1 MDKKLLDALNNLSES
16 LDLIAQVLSEKDGA
30 QSPTAKALE
39 SGDFVNQIKEINE
52 GVKKIQADNQ
62 KILKNQETILALSR
76 KKEVD
81 KKTDTFQKA
90 GDKDTQK
97 LIKSGVSIVLIIA
110 AGVLAIGM
118 AFKLVGK
125 IDFLSVVGL
134 SLAMVLVAV
143 AFEKIAKLNLSRKE
157 ALNTSLVMVIMSAGL
172 TASSWILSLIRPI
185 GFNQVVTGTLIGIM
199 FAAMSSSLE
208 NIFVAT
214 ILFDKLKVSP
224 VKLLISLVSISASI
238 TASSWVLSLIKPINF
253 GQAMTAILIAVMLSV
268 ISYNLHKI
276 GAAVVAFEKT
286 GVKPLSLVKVLLGI
300 ATAITASSWI
310 LSMTKPI
317 SFGQAITAILIAA
330 MFAVVSFNLEKIAA
344 GVIAFEKTK
353 VKATSLLM
361 VLVGIATAITASSWI
376 LSMTKPI
383 SLPQALTIILIA
395 VIFAAM
401 SYIMPELAIGIMI
414 IDKYVGKSKIWLVPL
429 MFIAISIA
437 IMASSWVLSKTTPV
451 PFMTLL
457 NILIMSVVLA
467 ISAVVLGIA
476 AGILSKIGL
485 KNILLGSVAIILI
498 AGTVMVASWLLN
510 EGTYENYPGLDWGLG
525 VILSLG
531 SFAVLAGVIGFIA
544 MSGIGFVAMLLGLGT
559 MIIIAATIA
568 EISNILSDG
577 NFSYGKDLFPWAKGV
592 ALLYMTFTPIMMF
605 LGAMGIVGS
614 IMSFFGGPDPFE
626 MAKNMMVQIAE
637 TIKEVSITLAGG
649 NYKGGPNIN
658 WAYGVSR
665 AISAFSYVYF
675 KLQEGQSFLSLLKG
689 ENAAEGF
696 TKAIKMISEGI
707 VQSGR
712 LFAEAGVSVWTGG
725 PPEEWARGVGL
736 AIGAF
741 APVYKILS
749 DQSLLGSLFGTNV
762 TPEQMRQAM
771 ITISEGIVDVARYFN
786 TNKVPFTGNYPT
798 KSWGEG
804 VGAAM
809 KGFGEVYNLLYDAG
823 WDSDDLKEWRPSIF
837 HILGDIG
844 AAAMQ
849 FTLYKKMGLSWIFP
863 DPKGTKGLKGSI
875 INMVELYQ
883 YLYDD
888 GWDPGDVKEYGISA
902 WNLTIDM
909 ISLAKLIN
917 RNKNIWGAKIDP
929 NFMKNLTSNVISYVA
944 LAKFVDG
951 NLPSGKGGVVG
962 AISGL
967 LLGEESTK
975 NPMDRVIDGMV
986 RLGVAYNMLSK
997 SISNFGN
1004 AINGIDAEKL
1014 STIRAFT
1021 SNVILMSFMNPDAF
1035 EEMLDKLEEKAGVFT
1050 DIISDMNA
1058 ATDDKNK
1065 KSVSGVNASGTI
1077 PNRQD
1082 QTQQQML
1089 QILSSMDSKL
1099 GTIARNSSTLADYT
1113 NELRTGQGVK
1123 IKK

>member
-62 KILKNQETILALSR
+62 KIIKNQETILALSK
-76 KKEVD
+76 KKETE
-81 KKTDTFQKA
+81 KKTGAFQTA

-125 IDFLSVVGL
+125 VDFLSVVGL

-238 TASSWVLSLIKPINF
+238 TASSWILSLIKPINF
-253 GQAMTAILIAVMLSV
+253 GQAMTAILISVMLSV

-276 GAAVVAFEKT
+276 GAGVVAFEKT

-300 ATAITASSWI
+300 ATAITVSSWI

-498 AGTVMVASWLLN
+498 AGTVMVSSWLLN
-510 EGTYENYPGLDWGLG
+510 EGTYDNYPGLDWGLG
-525 VILSLG
+525 VILSIG

-559 MIIIAATIA
+559 MIMIAATIS

-592 ALLYMTFTPIMMF
+592 SLLYMTFTPIMMF

-626 MAKNMMVQIAE
+626 MAKNMMIQIAE

-649 NYKGGPNIN
+649 NYKDGPTID

-665 AISAFSYVYF
+665 AIAAFSYVYF
-675 KLQEGQSFLSLLKG
+675 KLQEGQSFLSILTG
-689 ENAAEGF
+689 GNAVEDF
-696 TKAIKMISEGI
+696 TNAIYMISDGI
-707 VQSGR
+707 VHAGR
-712 LFAEAGVSVWTGG
+712 IFADAGVTVWKGG
-725 PPEEWARGVGL
+725 PPEEWAKGVGL

-741 APVYKILS
+741 APVYKVVS
-749 DQSLLGSLFGTNV
+749 DKSLLDSILGTDV
-762 TPEQMRQAM
+762 GAEVKQAM
-771 ITISEGIVDVARYFN
+771 VTVAEGIVEVAKYFN
-786 TNKVPFTGNYPT
+786 KNKVPFSGNYPT
-798 KSWGEG
+798 KAWGEG

-823 WDSDDLKEWRPSIF
+823 WDSDDLEEWRPSIF
-837 HILGDIG
+837 HILTDIG
-844 AAAMQ
+844 MAAAR

-875 INMVELYQ
+875 QNMVDLYQ
-883 YLYDD
+883 YLYDY
-888 GWDPGDVKEYGISA
+888 GWDPDYVEEYGVSV
-902 WNLTIDM
+902 WNMTVDM
-909 ISLAKLIN
+909 IDLAKLIN
-917 RNKNIWGAKIDP
+917 RNKNIWGTKIDP

-944 LAKFVDG
+944 LAKFVNG
-951 NLPSGKGGVVG
+951 NLPSAKGGLTG
-962 AISGL
+962 AISGML
-967 LLGEESTK
+967 FGEESTQ

-986 RLGVAYNMLSK
+986 RLGMAYNMLSK
-997 SISNFGN
+997 SIKNFGN
-1004 AINGIDAEKL
+1004 SINGIDAEKL

-1021 SNVILMSFMNPDAF
+1021 SNVILMSFMDPDAF

-1050 DIISDMNA
+1050 DIISDMNSA
-1058 ATDDKNK
+1058 SEQTIIGRPLR
-1065 KSVSGVNASGTI
+1065 KSTG
-1077 PNRQD
+1077 NRQKS
-1082 QTQQQML
+1082 QL
-1089 QILSSMDSKL
+1089 FYKSLKS
-1099 GTIARNSSTLADYT
+1099 
-1113 NELRTGQGVK
+1113 LRS
-1123 IKK
+1123 

>member
-62 KILKNQETILALSR
+62 KIIKNQETILALSK
-76 KKEVD
+76 KKETE
-81 KKTDTFQKA
+81 KKTGAFQTA

-125 IDFLSVVGL
+125 VDFLSVVGL

-238 TASSWVLSLIKPINF
+238 TASSWILSLIKPINF
-253 GQAMTAILIAVMLSV
+253 GQAMTAILISVMLSV

-276 GAAVVAFEKT
+276 GAGVVAFEKT

-300 ATAITASSWI
+300 ATAITVSSWI

-498 AGTVMVASWLLN
+498 AGTVMVSSWLLN
-510 EGTYENYPGLDWGLG
+510 EGTYDNYPGLDWGLG
-525 VILSLG
+525 VILSIG

-559 MIIIAATIA
+559 MIMIAATIS

-592 ALLYMTFTPIMMF
+592 SLLYMTFTPIMMF

-626 MAKNMMVQIAE
+626 MAKNMMIQIAE

-649 NYKGGPNIN
+649 NYKDGPTID

-665 AISAFSYVYF
+665 AIAAFSYVYF
-675 KLQEGQSFLSLLKG
+675 KLQEGQSFLSILTG
-689 ENAAEGF
+689 GNAVEDF
-696 TKAIKMISEGI
+696 TNAIYMISDGI
-707 VQSGR
+707 VHAGR
-712 LFAEAGVSVWTGG
+712 IFADAGVTVWKGG
-725 PPEEWARGVGL
+725 PPEEWAKGVGL

-741 APVYKILS
+741 APVYKVVS
-749 DQSLLGSLFGTNV
+749 DKSLLDSILGTDV
-762 TPEQMRQAM
+762 GAEVKQAM
-771 ITISEGIVDVARYFN
+771 VTVAEGIVEVAKYFN
-786 TNKVPFTGNYPT
+786 KNKVPFSGNYPT
-798 KSWGEG
+798 KAWGEG

-823 WDSDDLKEWRPSIF
+823 WDSDDLEEWRPSIF
-837 HILGDIG
+837 HILTDIG
-844 AAAMQ
+844 MAAAR

-875 INMVELYQ
+875 QNMVDLYQ
-883 YLYDD
+883 YLYDY
-888 GWDPGDVKEYGISA
+888 GWDPDYVEEYGVSV
-902 WNLTIDM
+902 WNMTVDM
-909 ISLAKLIN
+909 IDLAKLIN
-917 RNKNIWGAKIDP
+917 RNKNIWGTKIDP

-944 LAKFVDG
+944 LAKFVNG
-951 NLPSGKGGVVG
+951 NLPSAKGGLTG
-962 AISGL
+962 AISGML
-967 LLGEESTK
+967 FGEESTQ

-986 RLGVAYNMLSK
+986 RLGMAYNMLSK
-997 SISNFGN
+997 SIKNFGN
-1004 AINGIDAEKL
+1004 SINGIDAEKL

-1021 SNVILMSFMNPDAF
+1021 SNVILMSFMDPDAF

-1050 DIISDMNA
+1050 DIISDMNSA
-1058 ATDDKNK
+1058 SEQSNK
-1065 KSVSGVNASGTI
+1065 KSATGVKTGTSTTSKT
-1077 PNRQD
+1077 D

-1089 QILSSMDSKL
+1089 QILSAMDAKL

>member
-62 KILKNQETILALSR
+62 KIIKNQETILALSK
-76 KKEVD
+76 KKETE
-81 KKTDTFQKA
+81 KKTGAFQTA

-125 IDFLSVVGL
+125 VDFLSVVGL

-238 TASSWVLSLIKPINF
+238 TASSWILSLIKPINF
-253 GQAMTAILIAVMLSV
+253 GQAMTAILISVMLSV

-276 GAAVVAFEKT
+276 GAGVVAFEKT

-300 ATAITASSWI
+300 ATAITVSSWI

-498 AGTVMVASWLLN
+498 AGTVMVSSWLLN
-510 EGTYENYPGLDWGLG
+510 EGTYDNYPGLDWGLG
-525 VILSLG
+525 VILSIG

-559 MIIIAATIA
+559 MIMIAATIS

-592 ALLYMTFTPIMMF
+592 SLLYMTFTPIMMF

-626 MAKNMMVQIAE
+626 MAKNMMIQIAE

-649 NYKGGPNIN
+649 NYKDGPTID

-665 AISAFSYVYF
+665 AIAAFSYVYF
-675 KLQEGQSFLSLLKG
+675 KLQEGQSFLSILTG
-689 ENAAEGF
+689 GNAVEDF
-696 TKAIKMISEGI
+696 TNAIYMISDGI
-707 VQSGR
+707 VHAGR
-712 LFAEAGVSVWTGG
+712 IFADAGVTVWKGG
-725 PPEEWARGVGL
+725 PPEEWAKGVGL

-741 APVYKILS
+741 APVYKVVS
-749 DQSLLGSLFGTNV
+749 DKSLLDSILGTDV
-762 TPEQMRQAM
+762 GAEVKQAM
-771 ITISEGIVDVARYFN
+771 VTVAEGIVEVAKYFN
-786 TNKVPFTGNYPT
+786 KNKVPFSGNYPT
-798 KSWGEG
+798 KAWGEG

-823 WDSDDLKEWRPSIF
+823 WDSDDLEEWRPSIF
-837 HILGDIG
+837 HILTDIG
-844 AAAMQ
+844 MAAAR

-875 INMVELYQ
+875 QNMVDLYQ
-883 YLYDD
+883 YLYDY
-888 GWDPGDVKEYGISA
+888 GWDPDYVEEYGVSV
-902 WNLTIDM
+902 WNMTVDM
-909 ISLAKLIN
+909 IDLAKLIN
-917 RNKNIWGAKIDP
+917 RNKNIWGTKIDP

-944 LAKFVDG
+944 LAKFVNG
-951 NLPSGKGGVVG
+951 NLPSAKGGLTG
-962 AISGL
+962 AISGML
-967 LLGEESTK
+967 FGEESTQ

-986 RLGVAYNMLSK
+986 RLGMAYNMLSK
-997 SISNFGN
+997 SIKNFGN
-1004 AINGIDAEKL
+1004 SINGIDAEKL

-1021 SNVILMSFMNPDAF
+1021 SNVILMSFMDPEAF

-1050 DIISDMNA
+1050 DIISDMNSA
-1058 ATDDKNK
+1058 AEQGNK
-1065 KSVSGVNASGTI
+1065 KSATGVKTGTTTTSKT
-1077 PNRQD
+1077 D

-1089 QILSSMDSKL
+1089 QILSAMDAKL

>member
-62 KILKNQETILALSR
+62 KIIKNQETILALSK
-76 KKEVD
+76 KKETE
-81 KKTDTFQKA
+81 KKTGAFQTA

-125 IDFLSVVGL
+125 VDFLSVVGL

-238 TASSWVLSLIKPINF
+238 TASSWILSLIKPINF
-253 GQAMTAILIAVMLSV
+253 GQAMTAILISVMLSV

-276 GAAVVAFEKT
+276 GAGVVAFEKT

-300 ATAITASSWI
+300 ATAITVSSWI

-498 AGTVMVASWLLN
+498 AGTVMVSSWLLN
-510 EGTYENYPGLDWGLG
+510 EGTYDNYPGLDWGLG
-525 VILSLG
+525 VILSIG

-559 MIIIAATIA
+559 MIMIAATIS

-592 ALLYMTFTPIMMF
+592 SLLYMTFTPIMMF

-626 MAKNMMVQIAE
+626 MAKNMMIQIAE

-649 NYKGGPNIN
+649 NYKDGPTID

-665 AISAFSYVYF
+665 AIAAFSYVYF
-675 KLQEGQSFLSLLKG
+675 KLQEGQSFLSILTG
-689 ENAAEGF
+689 GNAVEDF
-696 TKAIKMISEGI
+696 TNAIYMISDGI
-707 VQSGR
+707 VHAGR
-712 LFAEAGVSVWTGG
+712 IFADAGVTVWKGG
-725 PPEEWARGVGL
+725 PPEEWAKGVGL

-741 APVYKILS
+741 APVYKVVS
-749 DQSLLGSLFGTNV
+749 DKSLLDSILGTDV
-762 TPEQMRQAM
+762 GAEVKQAM
-771 ITISEGIVDVARYFN
+771 VTVAEGIVEVAKYFN
-786 TNKVPFTGNYPT
+786 KNKVPFSGNYPT
-798 KSWGEG
+798 KAWGEG

-823 WDSDDLKEWRPSIF
+823 WDSDDLEEWRPSIF
-837 HILGDIG
+837 HILTDIG
-844 AAAMQ
+844 MTAAR

-875 INMVELYQ
+875 QNMVDLYQ
-883 YLYDD
+883 YLYDY
-888 GWDPGDVKEYGISA
+888 GWDPDYVEEYGVSV
-902 WNLTIDM
+902 WNMTVDM
-909 ISLAKLIN
+909 IDLAKLIN
-917 RNKNIWGAKIDP
+917 RNKNIWGTKIDP

-944 LAKFVDG
+944 LAKFVNG
-951 NLPSGKGGVVG
+951 NLPSAKGGLTG
-962 AISGL
+962 AISGML
-967 LLGEESTK
+967 FGEESTQ

-986 RLGVAYNMLSK
+986 RLGMAYNMLSK
-997 SISNFGN
+997 SIKNFGN
-1004 AINGIDAEKL
+1004 SINGIDAEKL

-1021 SNVILMSFMNPDAF
+1021 SNVILMSFMDPDAF

-1050 DIISDMNA
+1050 DIISDMNSA
-1058 ATDDKNK
+1058 SEQSNK
-1065 KSVSGVNASGTI
+1065 KSATGVKTGTSTTSKT
-1077 PNRQD
+1077 D

-1089 QILSSMDSKL
+1089 QILSAMDAKL

-1113 NELRTGQGVK
+1113 NELS
-1123 IKK
+1123 

>member
-62 KILKNQETILALSR
+62 KIIKNQETILALSK
-76 KKEVD
+76 KKETE
-81 KKTDTFQKA
+81 KKTGAFQTA
-90 GDKDTQK
+90 GDKDMQK
-97 LIKSGVSIVLIIA
+97 LIKTGVSIVLIIA

-253 GQAMTAILIAVMLSV
+253 GQAMTAILTAVMLSV

-395 VIFAAM
+395 VIFASM

-429 MFIAISIA
+429 MFITISIA

-457 NILIMSVVLA
+457 NILVMSVVLSIA
-467 ISAVVLGIA
+467 AVVIGITA
-476 AGILSKIGL
+476 FVLDKIGPSKI
-485 KNILLGSVAIILI
+485 ISGSLSILI
-498 AGTVMVASWLLN
+498 
-510 EGTYENYPGLDWGLG
+510 
-525 VILSLG
+525 I
-531 SFAVLAGVIGFIA
+531 AGVISLSSHILSMGDYKNYPDWKWALGVGLSIITFSLPIVALGIIA
-544 MSGIGFVAMLLGLGT
+544 MSGVGALAILAGAAMVLLVAGTIVATSYILSAGTYNKYPTNEWASGAGLSMTTFGLATLGLGIFILGT
-559 MIIIAATIA
+559 LGIGWLALEAGSAAVLLIANTIVQSA
-568 EISNILSDG
+568 SILGKG
-577 NFSYGKDLFPWAKGV
+577 NFSGGPKKEWSEGVSLAIGAFAPVYGMLMAN
-592 ALLYMTFTPIMMF
+592 
-605 LGAMGIVGS
+605 S
-614 IMSFFGGPDPFE
+614 IMSIFG
-626 MAKNMMVQIAE
+626 M
-637 TIKEVSITLAGG
+637 
-649 NYKGGPNIN
+649 
-658 WAYGVSR
+658 GVSPDDFVSAIR
-665 AISAFSYVYF
+665 TISSGIVEAAISLGKSPGIW
-675 KLQEGQSFLSLLKG
+675 KNGPSKEW
-689 ENAAEGF
+689 AEG
-696 TKAIKMISEGI
+696 
-707 VQSGR
+707 
-712 LFAEAGVSVWTGG
+712 
-725 PPEEWARGVGL
+725 VGT

-749 DQSLLGSLFGTNV
+749 ESKGWFSKGPSVD
-762 TPEQMRQAM
+762 EMRNSIM
-771 ITISEGIVDVARYFN
+771 TISQGIVDAANFFGQN
-786 TNKVPFTGNYPT
+786 TAAFDLSKIPT
-798 KSWGEG
+798 KEWGEN
-804 VGAAM
+804 VGSA
-809 KGFGEVYNLLYDAG
+809 
-823 WDSDDLKEWRPSIF
+823 
-837 HILGDIG
+837 IG
-844 AAAMQ
+844 AFIPALN
-849 FTLYKKMGLSWIFP
+849 FISENSGIFSS
-863 DPKGTKGLKGSI
+863 GTDALL
-875 INMVELYQ
+875 E
-883 YLYDD
+883 
-888 GWDPGDVKEYGISA
+888 GISA
-902 WNLTIDM
+902 VGTGIVNVAKKLSEGVYNTSIPAGWIDSISGNIKAYINLSKYVSENYSTGGIMGKISSAFLGSSNPID
-909 ISLAKLIN
+909 
-917 RNKNIWGAKIDP
+917 
-929 NFMKNLTSNVISYVA
+929 
-944 LAKFVDG
+944 
-951 NLPSGKGGVVG
+951 GVVY
-962 AISGL
+962 
-967 LLGEESTK
+967 
-975 NPMDRVIDGMV
+975 GMIK
-986 RLGVAYNMLSK
+986 LSSAYNLLSK
-997 SISNFGN
+997 SISNFGKS
-1004 AINGIDAEKL
+1004 INGIDAEKL
-1014 STIRAFT
+1014 ATIRSFT
-1021 SNVILMSFMNPDAF
+1021 SNVILMSIMDPSSF
-1035 EEMLDKLEEKAGVFT
+1035 EDMLNKLEEKAGVFT
-1050 DIISDMNA
+1050 EIISDMNSA
-1058 ATDDKNK
+1058 AEQGNK
-1065 KSVSGVNASGTI
+1065 KSATGVKTGTTTTSKT
-1077 PNRQD
+1077 D

-1089 QILSSMDSKL
+1089 QILSAMDAKL